1 MPAYKGTKKIRVG
14 KAPPTPAQSKAAL
27 DDALDAVKRR
37 REMGIT
43 SATVDFRPTPMKR
56 GR

>member
-1 MPAYKGTKKIRVG
+1 MPAYKGTKKIRAG
-14 KAPPTPAQSKAAL
+14 KMPPTPEQSRAAL